1 MRVLLVVCVAMAAL
15 APCAVAELREVFSW
29 KQVDFNFSNESM
41 REEAIKSGAFKPA
54 EALPLG
60 VAYYGGRVFVS
71 LPKWK
76 GGTPAT
82 LASLPF
88 DADFNETTSP
98 KLNPYP
104 NWSWHSR
111 PENDC
116 SGLTSVFRMRAD
128 QCGRLWVLDSG
139 LTGIA
144 DGGKQ
149 VRHIVGIIFSGRKSM
164 SKQKLAINQVEK
176 FAKN

>member
-1 MRVLLVVCVAMAAL
+1 VRCDRGVGAVRGGRAARGVRVEAGGLQLLERVGARGGHQVGGLQACRGAA
-15 APCAVAELREVFSW
+15 A
-29 KQVDFNFSNESM
+29 
-41 REEAIKSGAFKPA
+41 
-54 EALPLG
+54 G

-76 GGTPAT
+76 GCTPAT

-116 SGLTSVFRMRAD
+116 DGLTSVFRMRAD

-149 VRHIVGIIFSGRKSM
+149 VR
-164 SKQKLAINQVEK
+164 
-176 FAKN
+176 